1 MPAAVR
7 TAGDS
12 VATRRPPA
20 VPTIS
25 IAGEK
30 FCVTGAS
37 YFTEHQGQ
45 AYPTKETACDYSQ
58 QRVVINC
65 PGGCMAAQRVNYAIQ
80 ALPVGVMYSPCTRKQ
95 PSFEPGNYN
104 VDARTGA
111 YFIFLS
117 GYSSKHYDT
126 ANPAICKDFGQTLL
140 LGFMV
145 KRLSDGAQ
153 TALRIQLSM
162 PP

>member
-1 MPAAVR
+1 MAATVRPAS
-7 TAGDS
+7 GS
-12 VATRRPPA
+12 VVARSPPA
-20 VPTIS
+20 IPTIT

-45 AYPTKETACDYSQ
+45 AYATTETACDYSQ

-65 PGGCMAAQRVNYAIQ
+65 PGGCMAAQRVKYAIQ
-80 ALPVGVMYSPCTRKQ
+80 ALPVGVMYSQCTRKQ

-104 VDARTGA
+104 VDARTGS

-126 ANPAICKDFGQTLL
+126 ANPAVCKDIGQTLL

-153 TALRIQLSM
+153 TPLRIQLSM
-162 PP
+162 LP